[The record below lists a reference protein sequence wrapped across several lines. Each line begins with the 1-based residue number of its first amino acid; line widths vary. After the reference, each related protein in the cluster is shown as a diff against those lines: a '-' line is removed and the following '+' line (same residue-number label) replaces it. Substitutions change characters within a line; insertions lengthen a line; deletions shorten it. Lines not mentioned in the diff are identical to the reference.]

1 MSSRLFQEV
10 REKRGLAYAVYSF
23 ISAHLDTGMFGVYLA
38 VSPDKTLDAVR
49 LVAREIHKMTKQPVD
64 SGELHGAVQYT
75 KGSLLLA
82 SESSDN
88 QMVRTAQNEI
98 YFQEDIPLKR
108 VIQQIESVTPEEL
121 RQLAAELYRSNRMV
135 LTLLGPV
142 DPPKAAFE
150 QCLFS

>member
-1 MSSRLFQEV
+1 
-10 REKRGLAYAVYSF
+10 
-23 ISAHLDTGMFGVYLA
+23 
-38 VSPDKTLDAVR
+38 
-49 LVAREIHKMTKQPVD
+49 MTKQPVD